1 MSIYFGSLDV
11 TSTVES
17 PEFERGA
24 LLNSLGGAL
33 SLFLGVSIIMIFE
46 VVEVNVR
53 LVYSMICSIVSF
65 IVNHF

>member
-11 TSTVES
+11 TSIVES
-17 PEFERGA
+17 PEFENGA

-33 SLFLGVSIIMIFE
+33 SLFLGVSLVMIFE

-53 LVYSMICSIVSF
+53 LGYSLICSIVSSM
-65 IVNHF
+65 VKHL

>member
-17 PEFERGA
+17 PEFEQGE

-33 SLFLGVSIIMIFE
+33 SLFLGSSLVSVFE
-46 VVEVNVR
+46 YLEWVVR
-53 LVYSMICSIVSF
+53 F
-65 IVNHF
+65 IVAIFFNVY

>member
-11 TSTVES
+11 TSIVES
-17 PEFERGA
+17 PEFEQGA

-53 LVYSMICSIVSF
+53 LVYSMICSIVSS
-65 IVNHF
+65 IVRHY